1 MQYSCS
7 FLRPN
12 YVNAVFHAIIPFK
25 LGNIFFTSIKKPAR
39 PAKLGNI
46 IVSGIKK
53 AGYTSL
59 VKQLSLRTCTHN
71 YQTNWHRYRYKF
83 QTLNGKLCHQKSSSP
98 SARAYDS

>member
-12 YVNAVFHAIIPFK
+12 YVNAVFYAIIPFK

-53 AGYTSL
+53 AGYTGL
-59 VKQLSLRTCTHN
+59 VK
-71 YQTNWHRYRYKF
+71 
-83 QTLNGKLCHQKSSSP
+83 
-98 SARAYDS
+98 